1 MAIFALKSSNMDL
14 SKILSIGGKP
24 GLYRMIGQTK
34 SGFVVES
41 LQDSKRMP
49 AFPSQQ
55 VSALEE
61 ISIFTTGEEIPL
73 KEVFKRIF
81 EKESGG
87 SAPDH
92 KADAPVITAYFEEV
106 LPEYDRDMVRQSDMR
121 KVYRWYNELMAAGL
135 LEFSKEE
142 EGGEDGEEKLGE

>member
-1 MAIFALKSSNMDL
+1 MDL

-34 SGFVVES
+34 NGFVVES

-73 KEVFKRIF
+73 KDVFKRIYD
-81 EKESGG
+81 KESGRK
-87 SAPDH
+87 APDH
-92 KADAPVITAYFEEV
+92 KADAPVITTYFEEV

-121 KVYRWYNELMAAGL
+121 KVYRWYNELLEAGML
-135 LEFSKEE
+135 KFEDPEP
-142 EGGEDGEEKLGE
+142 EGESPEAEGEVEAQD

>member
-1 MAIFALKSSNMDL
+1 MDL

-34 SGFVVES
+34 NGFVVES
-41 LQDSKRMP
+41 LLDGKRMP

-55 VSALEE
+55 VSTLEE
-61 ISIFTTGEEIPL
+61 ISIYTTGEEIPL
-73 KEVFKRIF
+73 KDVFRNIF

-87 SAPDH
+87 KAPDH
-92 KADAPVITAYFEEV
+92 KADTPVITAYFEEV

-121 KVYRWYNELMAAGL
+121 KVYRWYNEMHDAGL
-135 LEFSKEE
+135 LEFSDEEPE
-142 EGGEDGEEKLGE
+142 EGSQEPAPEAE